1 MVDWWQPKLFPKP
14 VSACDLSGD
23 FGWNLPIIAHATSP
37 RGKDHLTAVGRWVP
51 KSGSGC
57 WLELLFI
64 GNRSSQGSR
73 VDASLDADQFGLCF
87 SCYFL
92 NFPRLPLIVK

>member
-1 MVDWWQPKLFPKP
+1 MTVEPSTSSPFSISQQPCYGCVKCRFSLVLGNGRRWQPKLFPKP

-64 GNRSSQGSR
+64 GNRSSQ
-73 VDASLDADQFGLCF
+73 
-87 SCYFL
+87 
-92 NFPRLPLIVK
+92 